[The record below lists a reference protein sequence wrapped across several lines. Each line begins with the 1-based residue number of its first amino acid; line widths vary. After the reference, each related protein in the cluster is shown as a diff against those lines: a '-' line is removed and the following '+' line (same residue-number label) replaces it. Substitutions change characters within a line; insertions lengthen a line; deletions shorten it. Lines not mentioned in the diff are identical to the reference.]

1 MLLLEDGLRLW
12 LPGMMDL
19 RTEDFVRLWGVVLD
33 VTPPKACDSILTELL

>member
-19 RTEDFVRLWGVVLD
+19 RTEDFVRLWGETLD
-33 VTPPKACDSILTELL
+33 VTPPRTCDSILAGLF